1 VHAGRRRAGGDIVA
15 PEIEPTPRPHTMI
28 RERRPVLREPIARVG
43 AQAGIAG
50 ETSR

>member
-1 VHAGRRRAGGDIVA
+1 M
-15 PEIEPTPRPHTMI
+15 T